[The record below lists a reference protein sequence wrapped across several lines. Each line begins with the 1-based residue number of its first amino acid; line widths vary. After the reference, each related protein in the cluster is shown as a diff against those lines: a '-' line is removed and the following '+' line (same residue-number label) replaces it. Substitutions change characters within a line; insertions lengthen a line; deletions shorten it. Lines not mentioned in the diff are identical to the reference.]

1 MTKYSTTMTW
11 LQFYKIIVTHIRPRR
26 KKACPYME
34 VDKIFNGNDI
44 VSILQNYNDMQQ
56 VSQI

>member
-1 MTKYSTTMTW
+1 MTW
-11 LQFYKIIVTHIRPRR
+11 FQFYKIIVTHIRPRR